1 MELVFLDI
9 GDISENIEFLNTSI
23 LRGLDISRVN
33 YIPYVPQKNQT
44 YIPPFRI
51 LFSRVLADVK
61 I

>member
-33 YIPYVPQKNQT
+33 YIPYVPQKIKPI
-44 YIPPFRI
+44 YR
-51 LFSRVLADVK
+51 LFVFFSVVS
-61 I
+61 